1 MWNISSL
8 TKTRTCIPCIERW
21 IFNHWTTRE
30 VLDFEHFLVLM
41 QTDVL
46 ALPCTSHASELKV
59 LIEVLVSFNG
69 KYYLEIKI
77 CVLVEIHVMQ
87 LSIGKNI

>member
-1 MWNISSL
+1 M
-8 TKTRTCIPCIERW
+8 ERW

-46 ALPCTSHASELKV
+46 SLPCTSHASELKV
-59 LIEVLVSFNG
+59 LIEVLVSFNR

-77 CVLVEIHVMQ
+77 CVPVEIHVMP
-87 LSIGKNI
+87 LSMGKNILDVVIWQLHTLFAQ